1 MVHKKADI
9 LEYENLKLDPLEQ
22 TVYYC
27 DKEIILTNCEFQ
39 ILYLLLRFRG
49 RVFSKKQIFEQV
61 TEDVEREDYHTI
73 EISISRIRKK
83 IANNSERND
92 YIITIRGR
100 GYKFRK

>member
-27 DKEIILTNCEFQ
+27 DKEIILTNREFQ